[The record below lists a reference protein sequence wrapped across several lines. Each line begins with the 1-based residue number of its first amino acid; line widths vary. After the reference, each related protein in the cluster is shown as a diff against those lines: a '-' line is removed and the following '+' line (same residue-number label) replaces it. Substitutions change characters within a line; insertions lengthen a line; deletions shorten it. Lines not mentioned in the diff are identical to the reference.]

1 MLGYSVGAFALVF
14 LLSAL
19 NGFERVIFD
28 VYKNY
33 YPDLKAIPVLGKTM
47 EVDSAREAFFAHA
60 SNIKAWAGV
69 LEENAVVQNGE
80 TQVVALVKGVPA
92 AWSGVV
98 NTDSLVVVGD
108 KALGDSGARVA
119 WLGEALLY
127 KLNVG
132 ADENSVNIMAPR
144 RESVGVAQMDM
155 LEQQVRVS
163 AMIRP
168 GDELSHKLLIIP
180 MALAEELFERYGQ
193 VSSYEISVKDEKHL
207 DETQEQ
213 LQKQLGSGWKVQT
226 RIQQNQAIYKM
237 FNSEKWVAFAMV
249 AFVLLLI
256 SFNLIGS
263 LSMLVL
269 EKKRDIRMLKFM
281 GAQDGLIRRIF
292 YNQGLLAAMSGTGI
306 GLGLGIL
313 AVWLQD
319 KYGYITTSSTF
330 INAYP
335 VELRPGDLLL
345 IFGLCAFLGIS
356 GALLPALKSTEKLVP
371 A

>member
-1 MLGYSVGAFALVF
+1 M
-14 LLSAL
+14 
-19 NGFERVIFD
+19 
-28 VYKNY
+28 
-33 YPDLKAIPVLGKTM
+33 
-47 EVDSAREAFFAHA
+47 
-60 SNIKAWAGV
+60 
-69 LEENAVVQNGE
+69 
-80 TQVVALVKGVPA
+80 QVVAMVKGVPA
-92 AWSGVV
+92 AWTKVV
-98 NTDSLVVVGD
+98 NTDSLVVLGD
-108 KALGDSGARVA
+108 KVLGDSGAQVA

-132 ADENSVNIMAPR
+132 GDENAVNIMVPR
-144 RESVGVAQMDM
+144 RESVGVAQIDM

-163 AMIRP
+163 AMVRP

-193 VSSYEISVKDEKHL
+193 LSSYELAVKDPRQLEQ
-207 DETQEQ
+207 TQAAI
-213 LQKQLGSGWKVQT
+213 QKQLGPGWKVQT

-281 GAQDGLIRRIF
+281 GARDGLIRRIF
-292 YNQGLLAAMSGTGI
+292 YNQGLMAAMSGTGI

-335 VELRPGDLLL
+335 VELRSWDLVL
-345 IFGLCAFLGIS
+345 IFGLCAFLGVS
-356 GALLPALKSTEKLVP
+356 GAILPALKSTEKLVP